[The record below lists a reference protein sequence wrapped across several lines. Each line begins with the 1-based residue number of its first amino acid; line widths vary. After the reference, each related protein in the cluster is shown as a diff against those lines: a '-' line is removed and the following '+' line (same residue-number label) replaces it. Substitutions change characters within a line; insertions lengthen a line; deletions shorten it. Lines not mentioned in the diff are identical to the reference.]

1 MWYLNKVMGE
11 PMPLVVKGGYVYTFY
26 RGIIEDGVV
35 VIGDDGKIVAVGRVD
50 EVEIPPG
57 SDVIG
62 ARGAHI
68 IPGLVDAHTHIG
80 VDEEAVGWEGR
91 DTNESTEPVTPHLRA
106 FDGIK
111 SDDIAFR
118 EALEAGITSV
128 GVLPGSANPIGG
140 LGVAIKC
147 FGKNKLEMLIREP
160 IGLKMAFGENPKRTH
175 GVENKRSPSTRM
187 GIAGI
192 IREWFVKARNYS
204 RKKELFKDQPEK
216 LPDVDLRLE
225 ALELALKGVIPV
237 RAHAHMADDMLTA
250 ISIAK
255 EFNLRIVLDHG
266 TEAHRIP
273 EIIASEKIPVA
284 VGPLMTAKGKVELR
298 NRTIETPKV
307 LASYGIEI
315 AIITDHPVIPL
326 KLLPVQVALAMREGL
341 PFEDALKA
349 VTVNAA
355 RILGISD
362 RVGSIEVGKDG
373 DIVVL
378 SKRPFDIEA
387 KVLYTVVN
395 GKVVYSSE
403 EARK

>member
-1 MWYLNKVMGE
+1 
-11 PMPLVVKGGYVYTFY
+11 MPLVVKGGYVYTFY
-26 RGIIEDGVV
+26 RGVIEDGVI
-35 VIGDDGKIVAVGRVD
+35 VIGDDGRIAAVGRAD
-50 EVEIPPG
+50 EVEVPPG

-62 ARGAHI
+62 AKGAHV
-68 IPGLVDAHTHIG
+68 IPGLIDAHTHIG

-140 LGVAIKC
+140 LGAAVKC
-147 FGKNKLEMLIREP
+147 FGRNKLEMLIKEP
-160 IGLKMAFGENPKRTH
+160 IGLKMAFGENPKRVH

-187 GIAGI
+187 GIAGV
-192 IREWFVKARNYS
+192 IREWLVKARNYS

-225 ALELALKGVIPV
+225 ALELALRGAIPV
-237 RAHAHMADDMLTA
+237 RAHAHLADDMITA

-255 EFNLRIVLDHG
+255 EFNLRLVLDHG

-273 EIIASEKIPVA
+273 DVIAREGIPVV

-298 NRTIETPKV
+298 GRTLETPKV
-307 LASYGIEI
+307 LASYGITL
-315 AIITDHPVIPL
+315 AITTDHPVVPL
-326 KLLPVQVALAMREGL
+326 KLLPVQVALAIREGL
-341 PFEDALKA
+341 PFEEALKA
-349 VTVNAA
+349 LTINAA
-355 RILGISD
+355 KILGIAD

-373 DIVVL
+373 DVVVL
-378 SKRPFDIEA
+378 SRRPFDIEA
-387 KVLYTVVN
+387 KVLYTIVN
-395 GKVVYSSE
+395 GRVAYSSE
-403 EARK
+403 EARR